1 MPGRDSRDIIDDI
14 MVQIDLLERDLAALS
29 RTQKTKGRI
38 LNMFNRIERM
48 RDLLIELRRATR
60 APPREELS

>member
-29 RTQKTKGRI
+29 RTQRTKGRI

-48 RDLLIELRRATR
+48 RDLLIELRRATQ

>member
-48 RDLLIELRRATR
+48 RDLLIELRRATQ